1 MEKPHCRPSR
11 RRRRQPEHPAV
22 RTLTRTDKG
31 DHVSADGDTSPADEW
46 DPETVKSVIT
56 RLRPILKTWFRS
68 EVRGLDLMPPGGTLL
83 VSNHSGG
90 LYAVDVPVFAVDFYD
105 KFGYDR
111 PVFTLSNDIM
121 FRGPAAGPLTRVGF
135 IPASRANAAAALRS
149 GGIVVVF
156 PGAATSTRIGPRRQR
171 TRFISPAARGT
182 SERQSRRAFRSFRWS
197 RSGRRRT
204 RYS

>member
-1 MEKPHCRPSR
+1 M
-11 RRRRQPEHPAV
+11 
-22 RTLTRTDKG
+22 
-31 DHVSADGDTSPADEW
+31 SADGDTSPADEW

-68 EVRGLDLMPPGGTLL
+68 EVRGFDLMPPGGTLL

-149 GGIVVVF
+149 WRHRGGVI
-156 PGAATSTRIGPRRQR
+156 PGGDFDAYRPTSSANKIHFAGR
-171 TRFISPAARGT
+171 RGT
-182 SERQSRRAFRSFRWS
+182 SERQSRQGVPSFRWS

-204 RYS
+204 RYSDEG